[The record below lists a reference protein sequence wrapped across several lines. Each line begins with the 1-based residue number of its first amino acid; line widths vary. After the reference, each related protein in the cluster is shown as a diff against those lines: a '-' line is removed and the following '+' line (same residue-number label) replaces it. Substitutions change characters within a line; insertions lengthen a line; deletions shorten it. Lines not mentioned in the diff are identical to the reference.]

1 MTIGDMRE
9 RIILVNPKKIPNPRG
24 GWSID
29 YTTGDRI
36 ETWAAATLLTVNQ
49 QLRYQQADSVATM
62 EFEIRKNPFV
72 KKETRIFFEGV
83 GYQIEQFGP
92 NPQKDT
98 RTIIRAR
105 EV

>member
-1 MTIGDMRE
+1 MTVGDMRH
-9 RIILVNPKKIPNPRG
+9 RVIFVNPKKVANPRG

-29 YTTGDRI
+29 YTNGDKI
-36 ETWAAATLLTVNQ
+36 ETWAAASLLTINQ

-83 GYQIEQFGP
+83 GYKIEQLGP
-92 NPQKDT
+92 NPQKPN
-98 RTIIRAR
+98 RTIIRAL